1 MIFSERPFRPNRDRY
16 EIRLLPDDHLHPD
29 IRRRAQPHRLRQHPL
44 WTLQGWVAMFFIA
57 AGYAKLTEPMSN
69 LIALMG
75 WPAVAP
81 VNMVRGL
88 GVVELVLALG
98 VLSPLVSWRVGR
110 PLLLVSALGLTVMEA
125 AMLSVHAVNHDLGLA
140 LVNLVLLAL
149 TVPVLLGRR
158 RG

>member
-1 MIFSERPFRPNRDRY
+1 
-16 EIRLLPDDHLHPD
+16 
-29 IRRRAQPHRLRQHPL
+29 
-44 WTLQGWVAMFFIA
+44 MFFIA